1 MSLRHL
7 NISMLRAFVAL
18 SEERSFSRAATCI
31 GMSQSGVSHAIREF
45 EEAVGARLLARTRG
59 TVELTTAGVRVLAEA
74 RQVLAALERI
84 CAEGQAA
91 TAMTGRVRI
100 GTVPSANQY
109 LAPLMAKIVQ
119 RDFPGI
125 ECVLLEGTDQEVC
138 GWVQAGVV
146 DLGITAEVADDIC
159 SQPWLTDEMLLI
171 TAPGHPLAAVQALQL
186 AALEAVPLIMSASG
200 CERVISGYLAE
211 AGVNANVIL
220 RVRDMSALI
229 TMVGSGVGVSIVP
242 RLCVRQADVAVEVRP
257 FTPGLSRELCLLYRA
272 GGLSP
277 AVDMTRQV
285 FATASTLLDD

>member
-18 SEERSFSRAATCI
+18 SEEHSFSRAAACI

-45 EEAVGARLLARTRG
+45 EEAVGAKLLARTRG
-59 TVELTTAGVRVLAEA
+59 TVALTAAGERVLAEA
-74 RQVLAALERI
+74 RQVLGALERI

-91 TAMTGRVRI
+91 TGMTGTVRI
-100 GTVPSANQY
+100 GTVPSVNLY
-109 LAPLMAKIVQ
+109 MAPLVAKIVQ

-138 GWVQAGVV
+138 RWVQAGVV
-146 DLGITAEVADDIC
+146 DLGITAETADDIL
-159 SQPWLTDEMLLI
+159 SDPWLTDEMLLI
-171 TAPGHPLAAVQALQL
+171 TPPGHPLAAVEVLQLPALQGM
-186 AALEAVPLIMSASG
+186 PLIMSASG
-200 CERVISGYLAE
+200 CERVISEYLAD

-229 TMVGSGVGVSIVP
+229 TMVSSGVGVSIVP
-242 RLCVRQADVAVEVRP
+242 ELCVKRAEAQVAVKR
-257 FTPGLSRELCLLYRA
+257 FAPGLARELRLLYRR

-277 AVDMTRQV
+277 AIDMTRQI
-285 FATASTLLDD
+285 FASATALLPD